1 MAGAQREALSMDFEP
16 SPRER
21 EIQGIARAYAL
32 SDLEP
37 AAQER
42 DRSAAFPAAEMH
54 RLAELGLLGINAPA
68 AFGGL
73 EAGMVAFSL
82 ALQEIARADAAV
94 AVTMA
99 VTSLVAEVLCRF
111 GSEAQRAR
119 HVARITSG
127 EAVSASFAV
136 SELQA
141 GSDLAAMSTSAVR
154 VPGGWRI
161 DGAKQWITSGDRSG
175 VVIVGAVTDKTAGKR
190 GISAFI
196 IPGGTPGMTAGK
208 PEEKMGQRGSST
220 VSLSFDGC
228 VVGEDALLGRP
239 GEGLALVYAALES
252 GRIGI
257 ASLSLGIGQAALA
270 AATIYA
276 QGRVQFGAAI
286 SSFQAI
292 QFLLADVATELD
304 AGLLLTLRAA
314 RGRDLGR
321 SVTREAAMAK
331 LFASEAAGRA
341 ADAAIQIMGAN
352 GYTRR
357 YPAERYA
364 RDARVTRIYEGTSEV
379 QRLVIARA
387 LLEAHAQGLPGGHLG
402 DPPGGG

>member
-1 MAGAQREALSMDFEP
+1 MSMDFEP
-16 SPRER
+16 SARER
-21 EIQGIARAYAL
+21 EIQGIARAVAT
-32 SDLEP
+32 SELEP

-42 DRSAAFPAAEMH
+42 DRTAAFPAAELR
-54 RLAELGLLGINAPA
+54 RLAQLGLLGINVPA
-68 AFGGL
+68 AYGGL

-94 AVTMA
+94 AVTAA
-99 VTSLVAEVLCRF
+99 VTSLVADMLCRF
-111 GSEAQRAR
+111 GSEAQRR
-119 HVARITSG
+119 EWVPRITSG
-127 EAVSASFAV
+127 EALAASFAV
-136 SELQA
+136 SELHA
-141 GSDLAAMSTSAVR
+141 GSDLAAMTTTAVR
-154 VPGGWRI
+154 LPGGWRI
-161 DGAKQWITSGDRSG
+161 DGAKQWITSGDRAG
-175 VVIVGAVTDKTAGKR
+175 VLIVGAVTDQAAGKR

-196 IPGGTPGMTAGK
+196 VPGGTPGMVAGK

-220 VSLSFDGC
+220 VPLAFAGC
-228 VVGEDALLGRP
+228 VVGEQALLGRL
-239 GEGLALVYAALES
+239 GEGLPLIYAALES

-257 ASLSLGIGQAALA
+257 ASLALGIGQAALA
-270 AATIYA
+270 AATSYA
-276 QGRVQFGAAI
+276 QGRVQFGSPI

-292 QFLLADVATELD
+292 QFMLADTATELD

-314 RGRDLGR
+314 RGKDLGR
-321 SVTREAAMAK
+321 MVTREAAMAK

-387 LLEAHAQGLPGGHLG
+387 LLEPHVLGLPDCHDAAPSGSS
-402 DPPGGG
+402 

>member
-1 MAGAQREALSMDFEP
+1 L
-16 SPRER
+16 
-21 EIQGIARAYAL
+21 
-32 SDLEP
+32 
-37 AAQER
+37 
-42 DRSAAFPAAEMH
+42 
-54 RLAELGLLGINAPA
+54 
-68 AFGGL
+68 
-73 EAGMVAFSL
+73 
-82 ALQEIARADAAV
+82 
-94 AVTMA
+94 A
-99 VTSLVAEVLCRF
+99 VTSLVADVLCRF
-111 GSEAQRAR
+111 GSEAQRR
-119 HVARITSG
+119 EYVPRITSG
-127 EAVSASFAV
+127 EAVAASFAV

-141 GSDLAAMSTSAVR
+141 GSDLAAMSTTAMR

-161 DGAKQWITSGDRSG
+161 DGAKQWITSGDRAG
-175 VVIVGAVTDKTAGKR
+175 VVIVGAVTDKAAGKR

-196 IPGGTPGMTAGK
+196 VPGGTPGMVAGK

-220 VSLSFDGC
+220 VALAFDGC
-228 VVGEDALLGRP
+228 VVAGEALLGQP
-239 GEGLALVYAALES
+239 GEGLPLIYAALES

-257 ASLSLGIGQAALA
+257 ASLSLGIGWAALA
-270 AATIYA
+270 AATTYA
-276 QGRVQFGAAI
+276 QGRVQFGSPI

-292 QFLLADVATELD
+292 QFMLADVATELD

-321 SVTREAAMAK
+321 VVTREAAMAK

-357 YPAERYA
+357 HPAERYA

-387 LLEAHAQGLPGGHLG
+387 LLEPHAHGLPDGHDGAPASGG
-402 DPPGGG
+402 

>member
-1 MAGAQREALSMDFEP
+1 MDFEP
-16 SPRER
+16 SARER
-21 EIQGIARAYAL
+21 EIQGIARAFAA
-32 SDLEP
+32 SELEP
-37 AAQER
+37 AAQAR
-42 DRSAAFPAAEMH
+42 DAAATFPAAEM
-54 RLAELGLLGINAPA
+54 RSAARLGLLGINLPA
-68 AFGGL
+68 ACGGL

-99 VTSLVAEVLCRF
+99 VTSLVADIIQRF
-111 GSEAQRAR
+111 GSEAQRR
-119 HVARITSG
+119 SYLPRITSG
-127 EAVSASFAV
+127 EALCASFAV

-141 GSDLAAMSTSAVR
+141 GSDLAAMSTTAVR
-154 VPGGWRI
+154 MAGGWRI
-161 DGAKQWITSGDRSG
+161 DGAKQWITSGDRAG
-175 VVIVGAVTDKTAGKR
+175 VVIVGAVTDQAAGKR

-196 IPGGTPGMTAGK
+196 IPGGTPGMVAGR

-220 VSLSFDGC
+220 VPLAFDGC
-228 VVGEDALLGRP
+228 VVGEDALLGRL
-239 GEGLALVYAALES
+239 GEGLPLTYAALDS

-270 AATIYA
+270 AATGYA
-276 QGRVQFGAAI
+276 QGRVQFGAPI

-292 QFLLADVATELD
+292 QFMLADAATELD
-304 AGLLLTLRAA
+304 AALLLTLRAA

-321 SVTREAAMAK
+321 AVTREAAMAK
-331 LFASEAAGRA
+331 LFAAEAAGRA

-357 YPAERYA
+357 YPAERFA

-387 LLEAHAQGLPGGHLG
+387 LLEAHAQGLADG
-402 DPPGGG
+402 DRAGAG

>member
-1 MAGAQREALSMDFEP
+1 MDFEP
-16 SPRER
+16 SARER

-42 DRSAAFPAAEMH
+42 DRAAAFPAAEML
-54 RLAELGLLGINAPA
+54 RLARLGLLGINVPA
-68 AFGGL
+68 AYGGL

-82 ALQEIARADAAV
+82 AVQEIARADAAV
-94 AVTMA
+94 AVTAA

-111 GSEAQRAR
+111 GSEAQRR
-119 HVARITSG
+119 HHVPRITSG
-127 EAVSASFAV
+127 EAGAASFAV

-141 GSDLAAMSTSAVR
+141 GSDLAAMTTTAVR
-154 VPGGWRI
+154 LPGGWRI
-161 DGAKQWITSGDRSG
+161 DGAKQWITSGDRAG
-175 VVIVGAVTDKTAGKR
+175 VVIVGAVTDKAAGKR

-196 IPGGTPGMTAGK
+196 IPGGTPGMVAGR

-220 VSLSFDGC
+220 VPLAFDGC
-228 VVGEDALLGRP
+228 MVGEEALLGRL
-239 GEGLALVYAALES
+239 GEGLPLTYAALES

-270 AATIYA
+270 AATAYA
-276 QGRVQFGAAI
+276 QGRVQFGSPIA
-286 SSFQAI
+286 SFQAI

-321 SVTREAAMAK
+321 VVTREAAMAK

-379 QRLVIARA
+379 QRLVIARSI
-387 LLEAHAQGLPGGHLG
+387 LEAHAHGMPDGLDGAPASGV
-402 DPPGGG
+402 